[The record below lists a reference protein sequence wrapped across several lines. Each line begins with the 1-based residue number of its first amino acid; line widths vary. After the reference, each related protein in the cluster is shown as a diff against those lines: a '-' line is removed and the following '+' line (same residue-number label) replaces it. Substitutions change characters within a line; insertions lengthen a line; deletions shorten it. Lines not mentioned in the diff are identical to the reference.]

1 MERSKKVLDGIGT
14 PTKCIKGKW
23 PKNWEE
29 ELCSSLTGFNQIQMQ
44 LIEGV
49 LCKSL
54 LMTYISSNFN

>member
-54 LMTYISSNFN
+54 LMT